1 MKTKLL
7 LLLLLLC
14 IVKIQAQEN
23 KGFTIDA
30 SFGITV
36 PVGDYKTYTKTLG
49 QENEFNLIGFTEEIT
64 GQTQFNLDAA
74 YYFND
79 FGVGASFGIF
89 NHKISNLTYE
99 VNFPVKTEGGKISGI
114 YYGIGPNYTTSLGAF
129 NFTGLVRGGLMN
141 ISLDKFIGSY
151 SGTDVSEPVEI
162 LNTEQSPGSKSS
174 LPYASF
180 GVKLSYP
187 VYEGLSAF
195 AIAEY
200 LTSFGDGLEILDRYV
215 TPHDTNG
222 DGSITSI
229 DIDQFVNSDHLV
241 EETRFLNPQLF
252 YFGLGLKYEFGETDE
267 ESRLATLTVEEARK
281 KDRMEKGLK
290 IANNDADSDGDDF
303 GDIDETIEFEN
314 ANDKRK
320 KHRLIAVFPKNN
332 SSYTDATEIEKFSWE
347 LGGNQIENPH
357 YKFEIFKIDDNQES
371 QSVYVE
377 NTTKTETAHEVAHVL
392 QQKLEESLNQSGE
405 GLYKWLVTEITTG
418 FTSNKNFFS
427 ISRCDFDFSISNE
440 TIECLSYDT
449 DNRTLKICFDSVFS
463 SPSALVDLT
472 FFDQQ
477 SGLIL
482 YDQNINGLTYHLGNP
497 NQQLMPQ
504 SGTGGATPYCLEVTV
519 PNSVTSLTLRLQGD
533 VINAGSNKCIPLV
546 EFTFNDLPNCY
557 CDDCDDINLTL
568 DNPTI
573 SPNGANGNQFAI
585 SGNLTASTPIYGIE
599 FQIQSM
605 TYTANPSSCTK
616 GVSSI
621 EESGMFILPG
631 TTINGSTSVQ
641 VYNETISSSSNTNNF
656 TAKTVQYKN
665 ISPIAGAIPLTL
677 NIGLPGTLPGLD
689 ASCCQINYTVC
700 IKAKIY
706 LENGNCKSCVFTHCF
721 SFTNQ

>member
-1 MKTKLL
+1 MKTRFLL
-7 LLLLLLC
+7 LLFLLG
-14 IVKIQAQEN
+14 IVKVQAQTQEN
-23 KGFTIDA
+23 KGFAIDA
-30 SFGITV
+30 SFGVSV
-36 PVGDYKTYTKTLG
+36 PIGDYKTYTKTLG
-49 QENEFNLIGFTEEIT
+49 QENEFNLIGFSEEIT
-64 GQTQFNLDAA
+64 GQTQFNLDAS
-74 YYFND
+74 YYFKD
-79 FGVGASFGIF
+79 FGIGGSFGVF
-89 NHKISNLTYE
+89 NHEISSLTYE
-99 VNFPVKTEGGKISGI
+99 INFPVKTDGGKISGT

-129 NFTGLVRGGLMN
+129 NFTGLVRVGLMD

-151 SGTDVSEPVEI
+151 NGTDLSEPVEI
-162 LNTEQSPGSKSS
+162 LNTELSPGSKTS
-174 LPYASF
+174 LPYTSL

-187 VYEGLSAF
+187 FSEGLSAF
-195 AIAEY
+195 VTAEY
-200 LTSFGDGLEILDRYV
+200 LTSFGDGLEVSDRYV
-215 TPHDTNG
+215 TPHDGDG

-229 DIDQFVNSDHLV
+229 DLEYFVNSDHLV
-241 EETRFLNPQLF
+241 EETRFLKPQML
-252 YFGLGLKYEFGETDE
+252 YFGFGLNYSFGSTERMQPKKETWED
-267 ESRLATLTVEEARK
+267 R
-281 KDRMEKGLK
+281 KDRSSKAQK
-290 IANNDADSDGDDF
+290 IANNDTDSDDDGLSDEDF
-303 GDIDETIEFEN
+303 PEDIVFEN

-332 SSYTDATEIEKFSWE
+332 SSYTDATEIENFSWE
-347 LGGNQIENPH
+347 LVGNQIENPQ
-357 YKFEIFKIDDNQES
+357 YKFEVFKIDENQEL

-377 NTTKTETAHEVAHVL
+377 KTTKTQTVYKVAI
-392 QQKLEESLNQSGE
+392 QQKLEESLDQSGE
-405 GLYKWLVTEITTG
+405 GHYKWRVKETITG
-418 FTSNKNFFS
+418 FSSNDNFFG
-427 ISRCDFDFSISNE
+427 ISSCNFDFTISNE

-449 DNRTLKICFDSVFS
+449 NNRILKICFDSVFS

-482 YDQNINGLTYHLGNP
+482 YDQNINALNYSLINP
-497 NQQLMPQ
+497 NPQLIPQ
-504 SGTGGATPYCLEVTV
+504 SALGGSTLYCLEVTV
-519 PNSVTSLTLRLQGD
+519 PNGVTSVTIRLQGD
-533 VINAGSNKCIPLV
+533 VINTGGIKCTPIA